1 LHAGWRYG
9 VSTDMAHINLLP
21 WRETLRKKRQQ
32 QFGLAAAG
40 MIAVTVL
47 LLLGAHLQIQ
57 GMIDYQGKR
66 NKYLTNEIADLD
78 RKIAEIKA
86 LEKTKAQLLTRM
98 EIIQQ
103 LQSSRPEIVRLFD
116 ELVKTLPEGTFLTK
130 VIQRGRGVNL
140 DGRAQSNARVSS
152 YMRKI
157 DASDWMG
164 NPRLVVIEAKDKT
177 GTGFSH
183 FQMSASQVTKKPS
196 EGGGK

>member
-1 LHAGWRYG
+1 
-9 VSTDMAHINLLP
+9 MAHINLLP

-57 GMIDYQGKR
+57 GMIDYQNKR
-66 NKYLTNEIADLD
+66 NAFLTNEIAELD

-98 EIIQQ
+98 DIIQQ

-116 ELVKTLPEGTFLTK
+116 ELVMTLPEGVFLTQ
-130 VIQRGRGVNL
+130 VTQEGRGVEL
-140 DGRAQSNARVSS
+140 KGRAQSNARVSS
-152 YMRKI
+152 YMRRV
-157 DASDWMG
+157 DASDWLG
-164 NPRLVVIEAKDKT
+164 NSSLVVIEHRDKT

-183 FQMSASQVTKKPS
+183 FQMNAQQITKKQLK
-196 EGGGK
+196 GDAQ

>member
-1 LHAGWRYG
+1 
-9 VSTDMAHINLLP
+9 MAHINLLP

-116 ELVKTLPEGTFLTK
+116 ELVKTLPEGTFLTQ
-130 VIQRGRGVNL
+130 VVQRGRGVNL

>member
-1 LHAGWRYG
+1 
-9 VSTDMAHINLLP
+9 MAHINLLP

-32 QFGLAAAG
+32 QFGLVAAG
-40 MIAVTVL
+40 MIAVTML
-47 LLLGAHLQIQ
+47 LLVGGHLQIQ

-66 NKYLTNEIADLD
+66 NNYLTNEIAELD
-78 RKIAEIKA
+78 RKIAEIKE

-98 EIIQQ
+98 DIIQQ

-116 ELVKTLPEGTFLTK
+116 ELVKTLPEGTFLTQ
-130 VIQRGRGVNL
+130 IDHGGRGVSL
-140 DGRAQSNARVSS
+140 DGRAQSNARVSA

-157 DASDWMG
+157 EASEWLG

-183 FQMSASQVTKKPS
+183 FQMTANQITKKQT
-196 EGGGK
+196 EGGGE

>member
-1 LHAGWRYG
+1 
-9 VSTDMAHINLLP
+9 MAHINLLP